1 MDPNLL
7 LRNRAV
13 ARIVVGLPDGQE
25 QLRAR
30 IESASGDVITL
41 GEATLAALTRAYV
54 SIKTHPERTA
64 VELIATSVDQRKAG
78 FAEHQLLEVE
88 SDPLA
93 LALEL
98 RDGPKAAAS
107 PQRRD
112 TSFATQPLPSLDTSS
127 GALGALVPTTG
138 ERVFGE
144 IPTLSTPRNSLL
156 PPDDSDS

>member
-13 ARIVVGLPDGQE
+13 ARIVVGIPDGQQ

-54 SIKTHPERTA
+54 SIKTHPEHTA
-64 VELIATSVDQRKAG
+64 VELIATGVDQPKSG
-78 FAEHQLLEVE
+78 FAPHQLLEVE

-93 LALEL
+93 LAAEL
-98 RDGPKAAAS
+98 CDGPKHAA
-107 PQRRD
+107 PP
-112 TSFATQPLPSLDTSS
+112 FATQPLPKLDTSS
-127 GALGALVPTTG
+127 GALASPVPATG
-138 ERVFGE
+138 QGVFGE
-144 IPTLSTPRNSLL
+144 IPTLATPRSSF
-156 PPDDSDS
+156 PRSDDSDS

>member
-13 ARIVVGLPDGQE
+13 ARIVVGIPDGQQ

-54 SIKTHPERTA
+54 DIKTHPERTA

-78 FAEHQLLEVE
+78 FAAQQLLEVE
-88 SDPLA
+88 TDPLA
-93 LALEL
+93 LAAEL
-98 RDGPKAAAS
+98 GDGPKAATS
-107 PQRRD
+107 PKPRD
-112 TSFATQPLPSLDTSS
+112 NPFATQPLPNLDTSS
-127 GALGALVPTTG
+127 GTLGAPEFVADHG
-138 ERVFGE
+138 VFGE
-144 IPTLSTPRNSLL
+144 IPTLATPRSPLL
-156 PPDDSDS
+156 TPDDSDS